1 MMNAAENKGVDTTVA
16 TDSDTNT
23 NLTTPTT
30 DNNNTPSSNNTNNND
45 NNSLITNPINEGEDV
60 KWIFVSATSGS
71 VAKQF
76 QFKSDDG
83 TTHKVV
89 LKHHTV
95 TGELDILLDGKELL
109 SEVTDLTVGNW
120 SEKFYENFPT
130 FTVQGQSGVVKW
142 CVGRG
147 GWGPVPSTFGYA
159 CIING
164 KSVQDDMSV
173 RASSEKGQDLKIWIP
188 SAEITG
194 SGVVWYRID
203 TKVKSTGME
212 VAVHRR
218 FSDFHF
224 LFTSIAVY
232 FKGSHLYNALPPPPP
247 KGLKLFQDQTDPDF
261 IETRRQQLENFLRR
275 LVVVPRVAELQEV
288 YDVLGIIDSK
298 VRETSMIFGPG
309 SLGLT
314 LRSQKDGGASEA
326 IVADFKPG
334 KDGTYGPAKQSGL
347 IDIGD
352 CVSKIDGESVFE
364 SGYDAIVY
372 KLKTSDRPVLVHF
385 LGYAPAGKQAYNTDD
400 GENTAE

>member
-1 MMNAAENKGVDTTVA
+1 MMNAAENKDVVDITSTV
-16 TDSDTNT
+16 DNSQNT
-23 NLTTPTT
+23 SQ
-30 DNNNTPSSNNTNNND
+30 SSNNNETTGTEANTKNKNF
-45 NNSLITNPINEGEDV
+45 ITNPTTGGENI
-60 KWIFVSATSGS
+60 KWIFASATSGS

-76 QFKSDDG
+76 QFKSNDG
-83 TTHKVV
+83 TTHKLV

-120 SEKFYENFPT
+120 SEQFYQNFPT
-130 FTVQGQSGVVKW
+130 FNVQGQSGVVKW

-159 CIING
+159 CIVNG
-164 KSVQDDMSV
+164 KAVDDDSSV
-173 RASSEKGQDLKIWIP
+173 RGSSEKGQDLKIWIP
-188 SAEITG
+188 SAEVTG

-203 TKVKSTGME
+203 TKVKSTEME

-224 LFTSIAVY
+224 LFSSIAVY

-247 KGLKLFQDQTDPDF
+247 KGFKLFQDQTDPDF

-288 YDVLGIIDSK
+288 YDLLGIVNSNI
-298 VRETSMIFGPG
+298 RETSMIFGPG
-309 SLGLT
+309 PLGLT

-326 IVADFKPG
+326 VVADFKPG

-352 CVSKIDGESVFE
+352 CISKVDGESVFE

-372 KLKTSDRPVLVHF
+372 KLKSSERPVLVHF
-385 LGYAPAGKQAYNTDD
+385 LGYSPAGKKALASASSETT
-400 GENTAE
+400 EEKE